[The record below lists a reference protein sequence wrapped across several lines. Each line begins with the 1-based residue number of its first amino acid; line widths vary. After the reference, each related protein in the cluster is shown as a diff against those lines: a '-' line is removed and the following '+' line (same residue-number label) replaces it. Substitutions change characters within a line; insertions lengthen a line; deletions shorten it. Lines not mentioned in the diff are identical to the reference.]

1 MALRFALIF
10 LALLVLV
17 YAPLPTSAA
26 PLELNEAALAEG
38 NIVPEVGPTPSPAPS
53 EPGKQKQRTF
63 FLLLPLL
70 FPDQFYF

>member
-1 MALRFALIF
+1 MSLRFALIC

-26 PLELNEAALAEG
+26 PLEAALVEANSLPQLELAAS
-38 NIVPEVGPTPSPAPS
+38 PSTPSSDPAIP
-53 EPGKQKQRTF
+53 KQRTF

-70 FPDQFYF
+70 DPNQFYF